1 MEEVDEVE
9 LVVQRVTALD
19 LGKATLEACMRVPH
33 PSKPG
38 RRMQEIRGY
47 APTTA
52 ALLEMAIWLRQWG
65 IERVVME
72 STSDYWKGVYYLL
85 EAEGFDCWLVN
96 AREVKNVPGRAKTD
110 RADAVWL
117 AKVAERGMCRPSLV
131 HPPPI
136 RRLRDL
142 TRYRRALVSDRS
154 REMQRVEKLLEDAQ
168 IKISSVLS
176 DIHGVSGRA
185 MMEALIAGQRDPWS
199 LARLAKGNARKKT
212 DRLEE
217 ALRGFF
223 TDHHATIL
231 QMMLDNIDR
240 ISAQIAALDARIA
253 ETIGPFSCQAAQLDD
268 IPGVDTVAAAELIAE
283 IGVDKARFP
292 TAAHLV
298 SWAKFCPQT
307 HQSAG
312 KSRSKGNPWLAGT
325 LGRIV
330 FSALHTDTFL
340 GARYRRLARRRGKP
354 KAIVAVGN
362 SVLTV
367 VYHLPSDADLSFCE
381 LGPAHYESRINKH
394 RRARDLA
401 TQLQA
406 LTGQHIVIRD
416 GKAII
421 TDAAA

>member
-1 MEEVDEVE
+1 MSWTGMPWIGAQSRTTYGGYGIGSSRRACLSPVRRNGAR
-9 LVVQRVTALD
+9 RVL
-19 LGKATLEACMRVPH
+19 R
-33 PSKPG
+33 G
-38 RRMQEIRGY
+38 RRRSN
-47 APTTA
+47 APP
-52 ALLEMAIWLRQWG
+52 LP
-65 IERVVME
+65 
-72 STSDYWKGVYYLL
+72 DWKGVYYPLQSARL
-85 EAEGFDCWLVN
+85 DCWLVN
-96 AREVKNVPGRAKTD
+96 AREVKSVPGRAKTD

-117 AKVAERGMCRPSLV
+117 ARVAERRMCRPSLV

-199 LARLAKGNARKKT
+199 LARLAKGIARKKI

-223 TDHHATIL
+223 TDHHATLL

-240 ISAQIAALDARIA
+240 IGAQIAALDARIA
-253 ETIGPFSCQAAQLDD
+253 EAIGPFSRPAAQLAD

-283 IGVDKARFP
+283 IGVDMARFP

-312 KSRSKGNPWLAGT
+312 KSRSKARGKGNPWLAGT
-325 LGRIV
+325 GGRSC
-330 FSALHTDTFL
+330 SAPHAPTPSWVPDT
-340 GARYRRLARRRGKP
+340 GA
-354 KAIVAVGN
+354 
-362 SVLTV
+362 
-367 VYHLPSDADLSFCE
+367 
-381 LGPAHYESRINKH
+381 
-394 RRARDLA
+394 
-401 TQLQA
+401 
-406 LTGQHIVIRD
+406 
-416 GKAII
+416 
-421 TDAAA
+421 